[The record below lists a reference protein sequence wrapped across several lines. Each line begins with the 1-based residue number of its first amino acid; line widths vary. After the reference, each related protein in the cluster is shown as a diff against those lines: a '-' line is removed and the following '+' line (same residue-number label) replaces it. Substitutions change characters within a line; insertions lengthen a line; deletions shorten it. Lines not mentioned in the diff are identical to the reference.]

1 MNSIRYLRV
10 RYVRYWSMVR
20 DRAGVTMCLIIVY
33 VLGGV
38 LK

>member
-1 MNSIRYLRV
+1 M
-10 RYVRYWSMVR
+10 RYVRYWGKVR
-20 DRAGVTMCLIIVY
+20 DRAGVVMCLIIVY

>member
-1 MNSIRYLRV
+1 M
-10 RYVRYWSMVR
+10 RYVRYWGKVR
-20 DRAGVTMCLIIVY
+20 DRAGFTICLIIVY